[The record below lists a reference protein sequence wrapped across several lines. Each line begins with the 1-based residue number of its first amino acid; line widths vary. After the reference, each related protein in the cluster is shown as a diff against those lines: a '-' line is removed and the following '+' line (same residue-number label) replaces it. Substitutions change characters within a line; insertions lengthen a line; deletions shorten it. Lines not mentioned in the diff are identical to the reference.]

1 VKKIEVHVFS
11 KNTSGTRNYRFPVWK
26 LVVGVV
32 ACIFA
37 ILGFILFS
45 PAEIVERISD
55 GNVVDVYKQNSFIKK
70 QIKQIRE
77 KVDESILKAE
87 EARLLRD
94 STVVLSGMGFSLENA
109 GGDDELAPMAKDRK
123 GVLEIERSLRKA
135 VRLLEADSALA
146 ASIPVLHPIKN
157 SPTVKNRF
165 EMIFDQ
171 FTQQNLPHR
180 GIDFVAAEGDT
191 VFAPGGGTVIEIR
204 SHRGFGLT
212 MKIEHT
218 KRVRTFY
225 AHLGSTLVKS
235 GQKVSRGDPIALIAE
250 SGRESSVGLHY
261 EVRIDGI
268 PVDPEGFFI
277 TK

>member
-1 VKKIEVHVFS
+1 MKKIEVHVFS

-32 ACIFA
+32 ACIIA
-37 ILGFILFS
+37 LLGFILFS
-45 PAEIVERISD
+45 PAEIAERISD

-87 EARLLRD
+87 EARILRD

-109 GGDDELAPMAKDRK
+109 GADDEMAPMAKDRK
-123 GVLEIERSLRKA
+123 GVLQIERSMRKA
-135 VRLLEADSALA
+135 VKLLEADSALA

-191 VFAPGGGTVIEIR
+191 VFAPGGGTVVEIR

-235 GQKVSRGDPIALIAE
+235 GQKVSRGDPLALIAE
-250 SGRESSVGLHY
+250 SGRESSIGLHY
-261 EVRIDGI
+261 EVRIDGT

>member
-1 VKKIEVHVFS
+1 MKKIEVHVFS

-32 ACIFA
+32 ACIIA
-37 ILGFILFS
+37 LLGFILFS
-45 PAEIVERISD
+45 PAEIAERISD

-87 EARLLRD
+87 EARILRD

-109 GGDDELAPMAKDRK
+109 GADDEMAPMAKDRK
-123 GVLEIERSLRKA
+123 GVLQIERSMRKA
-135 VRLLEADSALA
+135 VKLLEADSALA

-191 VFAPGGGTVIEIR
+191 VFAPGGGTVVEIR

-250 SGRESSVGLHY
+250 SGRESSIGLQY
-261 EVRIDGI
+261 EVRIDGT

>member
-11 KNTSGTRNYRFPVWK
+11 KNTSGTKNYRFPVWK

-32 ACIFA
+32 ACIIA
-37 ILGFILFS
+37 LLGFILFS
-45 PAEIVERISD
+45 PAEIAERISD

-87 EARLLRD
+87 EARILRD

-109 GGDDELAPMAKDRK
+109 GADDEMAPMAKDRK
-123 GVLEIERSLRKA
+123 GVLQIERSLRKA
-135 VRLLEADSALA
+135 VKLLEADSALA

-191 VFAPGGGTVIEIR
+191 VFAPGGGTVVEIR

-250 SGRESSVGLHY
+250 SGRESSIGLHY
-261 EVRIDGI
+261 EVRIDGT

>member
-1 VKKIEVHVFS
+1 M
-11 KNTSGTRNYRFPVWK
+11 WK

-32 ACIFA
+32 ACIIA
-37 ILGFILFS
+37 LLGFILFS
-45 PAEIVERISD
+45 PAEIAERISD

-87 EARLLRD
+87 EARILRD

-109 GGDDELAPMAKDRK
+109 GADDEMAPMAKDRK
-123 GVLEIERSLRKA
+123 GVLQIERSMRKA
-135 VRLLEADSALA
+135 VKLLEADSALA

-157 SPTVKNRF
+157 FPTVKNRF

-191 VFAPGGGTVIEIR
+191 VFAPGGGTVVEIR

-250 SGRESSVGLHY
+250 SGRESSIGLHY
-261 EVRIDGI
+261 EVRIDGT

>member
-1 VKKIEVHVFS
+1 MKKIEVHVFS

-32 ACIFA
+32 ACIIA
-37 ILGFILFS
+37 LLGFILFS
-45 PAEIVERISD
+45 PAEIAERISD

-87 EARLLRD
+87 EARILRD

-109 GGDDELAPMAKDRK
+109 GADDEMAPMAKDRK
-123 GVLEIERSLRKA
+123 GVLQIERSMRKA
-135 VRLLEADSALA
+135 VKLLEADSALA
-146 ASIPVLHPIKN
+146 ASIPVLPPIKN

-191 VFAPGGGTVIEIR
+191 VFAPGGGTVVEIR

-250 SGRESSVGLHY
+250 SGREASIGL
-261 EVRIDGI
+261 R
-268 PVDPEGFFI
+268 
-277 TK
+277 

>member
-1 VKKIEVHVFS
+1 MKKIEVHVFS

-32 ACIFA
+32 ACIIA
-37 ILGFILFS
+37 LLGFILFS
-45 PAEIVERISD
+45 PAEIAERISD

-87 EARLLRD
+87 EARILRD

-109 GGDDELAPMAKDRK
+109 GADDEMAPMAKDRK
-123 GVLEIERSLRKA
+123 GVLQIERSMRKA
-135 VRLLEADSALA
+135 VKLLEADSALA

-191 VFAPGGGTVIEIR
+191 VFAPGGGTVVEIR

-235 GQKVSRGDPIALIAE
+235 GQKVSRGDPIAVIAE
-250 SGRESSVGLHY
+250 SGRESSIGLHY
-261 EVRIDGI
+261 EVRIDGT

>member
-1 VKKIEVHVFS
+1 
-11 KNTSGTRNYRFPVWK
+11 
-26 LVVGVV
+26 VGVV
-32 ACIFA
+32 ACIIA
-37 ILGFILFS
+37 LLGFILFS
-45 PAEIVERISD
+45 PAEIAERISD

-87 EARLLRD
+87 EARILRD

-109 GGDDELAPMAKDRK
+109 GADDEMAPMAKDRK
-123 GVLEIERSLRKA
+123 GVLQIERSMRKA
-135 VRLLEADSALA
+135 VKLLEADSALA

-191 VFAPGGGTVIEIR
+191 VFAPGGGTVVEIR

-250 SGRESSVGLHY
+250 SGRESSIGLHY
-261 EVRIDGI
+261 EVRIDGT

>member
-32 ACIFA
+32 ACIIA
-37 ILGFILFS
+37 LLGFILFS
-45 PAEIVERISD
+45 PAEIAERISD

-87 EARLLRD
+87 EARILRD

-109 GGDDELAPMAKDRK
+109 GADDEMAPMAKDRK
-123 GVLEIERSLRKA
+123 GVLQIERSMRKA
-135 VRLLEADSALA
+135 VKLLEADSALA

-191 VFAPGGGTVIEIR
+191 VFAPGGGTVVEIR

-250 SGRESSVGLHY
+250 SGRESSIGLHY
-261 EVRIDGI
+261 EVRIDGT

>member
-1 VKKIEVHVFS
+1 MKKIEVHVFS
-11 KNTSGTRNYRFPVWK
+11 KDTSGSRNYRFPVWK
-26 LVVGVV
+26 LAVGIV

-45 PAEIVERISD
+45 PAEIIDRISD

-123 GVLEIERSLRKA
+123 GVLEIERTMRKA

-165 EMIFDQ
+165 ELIFDQ

-225 AHLGSTLVKS
+225 AHLGAALVKT
-235 GQKVSRGDPIALIAE
+235 GQKVSRGDPIAVIAE

>member
-11 KNTSGTRNYRFPVWK
+11 KDTSGSRHYKFPVWK
-26 LVVGVV
+26 VLVGVV
-32 ACIFA
+32 ACIVA
-37 ILGFILFS
+37 VLGFILFS
-45 PAEIVERISD
+45 PAQIVDRLSD

-87 EARLLRD
+87 EARILRD

-109 GGDDELAPMAKDRK
+109 GADDEMAPMAKDRK
-123 GVLEIERSLRKA
+123 SVLEIERTMRKA
-135 VRLLEADSALA
+135 VKLLEADSARA
-146 ASIPVLHPIKN
+146 ANIPVLHPIKN

-191 VFAPGGGTVIEIR
+191 VFAPGGGIVAEVR

-218 KRVRTFY
+218 KRIRTFY
-225 AHLGSTLVKS
+225 AHLGSALVKP
-235 GQKVSRGDPIALIAE
+235 GQRVSRGDPIALIAE

-261 EVRIDGI
+261 EVRIDGT
-268 PVDPEGFFI
+268 PVNPEGFFI